1 MIIMMIN
8 NDDIMI
14 MRMIGRMI
22 RMIKIV
28 MVVRTIGNL
37 FLLASAQF

>member
-8 NDDIMI
+8 DDDNMI
-14 MRMIGRMI
+14 MRMIGRMM

-28 MVVRTIGNL
+28 MMVMTMGNL
-37 FLLASAQF
+37 FLLASAKF